1 MASGASAREI
11 APFHGSAPEK
21 RRGERAADGPR
32 YSFRLL
38 TDDLDGTEHRSDI
51 QVDDALFVRT
61 RDERIAV
68 TADLGVGRDMTT
80 SLPKTVFAP
89 APRCPCPKFS
99 PVRFR
104 VIVPKALE

>member
-1 MASGASAREI
+1 MVL
-11 APFHGSAPEK
+11 
-21 RRGERAADGPR
+21 DTR

-38 TDDLDGTEHRSDI
+38 TDDLDGTEQRSDI

-68 TADLGVGRDMTT
+68 TADLGVGRDMDNE
-80 SLPKTVFAP
+80 LAKTVFARTR
-89 APRCPCPKFS
+89 RCPCPKFS
-99 PVRFR
+99 PVRSR